1 MNNRE
6 MNDRKKSK
14 IFWQIIILV
23 KYFCAATYVVVIVIA
38 PMQHNICPNSA
49 FVYTWYTKKTNKST

>member
-49 FVYTWYTKKTNKST
+49 FVYT